1 MNFSFTFYI
10 WIWSPRIINFHK
22 NSPTFDIF
30 SELELRIATKF
41 NKKQYLFN
49 NVHIFVAVAI
59 IIAKIISTFTLIK
72 ANVNYSFKDIFIY
85 LSFLNCLGLDALVK
99 WHNP

>member
-1 MNFSFTFYI
+1 MSN
-10 WIWSPRIINFHK
+10 
-22 NSPTFDIF
+22 FDIF

-41 NKKQYLFN
+41 DRKQYLSN